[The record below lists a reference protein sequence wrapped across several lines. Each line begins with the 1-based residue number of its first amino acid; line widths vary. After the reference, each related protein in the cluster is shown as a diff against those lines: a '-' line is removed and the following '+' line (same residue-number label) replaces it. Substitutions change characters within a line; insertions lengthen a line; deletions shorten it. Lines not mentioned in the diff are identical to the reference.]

1 MAGDSDSDSD
11 EEDDPDQAFKS
22 NGKRKKADPAI
33 YRSGRDSED
42 DGILFTMPASWN
54 RLGIVLRDTG
64 VLRFVKYISKS
75 AAGDRWDVIGEW
87 GVGDDGENDE
97 AEEWLGIQDADDDDD
112 DAEVEGADEEAE
124 DGVDENEK
132 QNGSDS
138 ASGSG
143 GA

>member
-1 MAGDSDSDSD
+1 MAGESDSDSD

-33 YRSGRDSED
+33 YRSGRDNED

-97 AEEWLGIQDADDDDD
+97 TEEWLGIQDADDDD

-124 DGVDENEK
+124 DGGDENEK